1 MRDNYA
7 LVGFMGCGKTTVGR
21 ELAKRLQCPFWDL
34 DAAIA
39 QGERRTIPEIFA
51 QQGEAGFRELE
62 HAYLKRA
69 AGRRGALS
77 CGGGLALFPRNREVL
92 SRHFTTVF
100 LDCDFETCYQR
111 IRASSR
117 PLVQDKSEAEV
128 RALFESRYPIYQ
140 ACCDLQVNAAHSPFM
155 VVQEI
160 LKQRRRHR

>member
-62 HAYLKRA
+62 HAYLKQA
-69 AGRRGALS
+69 AGRRGVLS

-111 IRASSR
+111 IKNSSR
-117 PLVQDKSEAEV
+117 PLVASNTKEQLEELYHKRAAIYRQAATVVLRNRGIISEAV
-128 RALFESRYPIYQ
+128 
-140 ACCDLQVNAAHSPFM
+140 D
-155 VVQEI
+155 EI
-160 LKQRRRHR
+160 LRQVVIL

>member
-51 QQGEAGFRELE
+51 QQGDAGFRELE
-62 HAYLKRA
+62 HAYLKQA
-69 AGRRGALS
+69 AGRRGVLS

>member
-1 MRDNYA
+1 M
-7 LVGFMGCGKTTVGR
+7 
-21 ELAKRLQCPFWDL
+21 
-34 DAAIA
+34 
-39 QGERRTIPEIFA
+39 
-51 QQGEAGFRELE
+51 
-62 HAYLKRA
+62 
-69 AGRRGALS
+69 
-77 CGGGLALFPRNREVL
+77 L